1 MASLFEST
9 FQTRV
14 LPAANRAFGV
24 TVRFCRGVYVS
35 DEFTSRR
42 NDRVYTAIGAEYGIE
57 IKITMR
63 DFVMPVETLLIDGD
77 AIEPRTGDRIIE
89 GDEVFEIQP
98 IDQNKPSVELQAGGY
113 EYLVHTKKIE

>member
-1 MASLFEST
+1 MPSQFESM
-9 FQTRV
+9 FQRTAVPIFER
-14 LPAANRAFGV
+14 LFGV

-35 DEFTSRR
+35 DEFTVRR
-42 NDRVYTAIGAEYGIE
+42 NDREYTAIGAEYGIE

-63 DFVMPVETLLIDGD
+63 DFVLPVATLLIDGD

-89 GDEVFEIQP
+89 GEEVFEIQP
-98 IDQNKPSVELQAGGY
+98 YDTNKPSVELQAGGY